1 MGLLRLWCLVQ
12 EYGVPLQ
19 TLQETKHITW
29 LIIGEIWVNCKGS
42 LDWSICHDFFHN
54 TWFIVFNTVWT
65 HTKSLITSVRNI
77 VTWKIES
84 KISTQHI
91 WFLFIW
97 HTLKTNVPLYR
108 NQLVCKTNQV
118 TGSYLCG
125 SMLLNGLLYFPS
137 PNMIKNLRPK
147 CFHITLQSLSKCRD
161 NHLQGVCQHICL
173 CSFYLL
179 YYSLIKGKTE
189 ALS

>member
-1 MGLLRLWCLVQ
+1 MGPLCLWSVVQ

-29 LIIGEIWVNCKGS
+29 LIIGEIWVNCKRS
-42 LDWSICHDFFHN
+42 LNWSICHDFFHN

-65 HTKSLITSVRNI
+65 HPKSLITSVRNI

-97 HTLKTNVPLYR
+97 HTLKTNVPLIQKPIGLQDKPSDWFLFVWKYAF
-108 NQLVCKTNQV
+108 KWV
-118 TGSYLCG
+118 TLFPQPKYDKKFTTKMFSH
-125 SMLLNGLLYFPS
+125 YFAIP
-137 PNMIKNLRPK
+137 
-147 CFHITLQSLSKCRD
+147 
-161 NHLQGVCQHICL
+161 
-173 CSFYLL
+173 
-179 YYSLIKGKTE
+179 
-189 ALS
+189 